1 MYRYEDYLK
10 GRKVYQESGVQLLLE
25 MKHACLF
32 YKAGKGK
39 TYPTVEAL
47 REVWKMKGDRIKVLI
62 LSTADSVKNMWN
74 TDIVPQKILPANTVI
89 LSFNSAIV
97 ESRAAD
103 LMRIK
108 WDVIIVDE
116 CHKAKSHNSKTSKLL
131 YKLCKTAEYVW
142 GLSGTPRANSDVD
155 IYCQFHNMW
164 ISDWGYV
171 NYTRFVDECCNI
183 NQMYLRGQCVK
194 VPIGINDKYRLG
206 FEKNVAKYSQRIDYD
221 ESDNMPDI
229 KVTTVELPYVRSK
242 EYDNALE
249 GVIMIPD
256 YETTMTKLVAI
267 MKLQQICNGYLYTP
281 DGIFRLANNSKCD
294 WLREN
299 LTDEPTV
306 IVYRF
311 EADLQDICKT
321 LDDMN
326 VSHTEDVENFK
337 SGFSDVLLLEC
348 ARCESFNLQMCQHMI
363 FYTMDY
369 SYIKYDQM
377 IHRIWRMGQTEDVEI
392 TVLIHSNSEEV
403 HIWDAVRNKETA
415 ADLFMRTK
423 GIM

>member
-1 MYRYEDYLK
+1 MYTYKEYLEN
-10 GRKVYQESGVQLLLE
+10 RKVYQESGVQLLIE
-25 MKHACLF
+25 KKHACLF

-47 REVWKMKGDRIKVLI
+47 QEVWMMKGLDIKVLI

-74 TDIVPQKILPANTVI
+74 TDIVPQNILPANTVI
-89 LSFNSAIV
+89 LSFNSAII
-97 ESRAAD
+97 EERAKD
-103 LMRIK
+103 LLRVK

-131 YKLCKTAEYVW
+131 YKLCKNAEYVW

-164 ISDWGYV
+164 ISDWGHIS
-171 NYTRFVDECCNI
+171 YTRFVEECCNI

-194 VPIGINDKYRLG
+194 VPIGINDKYKLG
-206 FEKNVAKYSQRIDYD
+206 FEKNVARYSQRVDYD
-221 ESDNMPDI
+221 ETDDMPDLN
-229 KVTTVELPYVRSK
+229 VTTVKLPYVQSK
-242 EYDNALE
+242 EYKNALE

-281 DGIFRLANNSKCD
+281 VGIMRIANNSKCD

-299 LTDEPTV
+299 LTKEPTV

-311 EADLQDICKT
+311 EADYQDICLT

-326 VSHTEDVENFK
+326 VSHTENVDDFK
-337 SGFSDVLLLEC
+337 NGKSNVLLLEC
-348 ARCESFNLQMCQHMI
+348 ARCESFNLQMCKRMI

-369 SYIKYDQM
+369 SYVKYDQM

-392 TVLIHSNSEEV
+392 TVLVHDNSEEV
-403 HIWDAVRNKETA
+403 HIWTVVQNKETA

-423 GIM
+423 GIA

>member
-1 MYRYEDYLK
+1 MYTYKEYLEN
-10 GRKVYQESGVQLLLE
+10 RKVYQESGVQLLVE
-25 MKHACLF
+25 KKHACLF

-47 REVWKMKGDRIKVLI
+47 QEVWMKKGPDIKVLI

-74 TDIVPQKILPANTVI
+74 TDIVPQNILPENTVI
-89 LSFNSAIV
+89 LSFNSAII
-97 ESRAAD
+97 EERAKD
-103 LMRIK
+103 LLRVK

-131 YKLCKTAEYVW
+131 YKLCKNAEYVW

-164 ISDWGYV
+164 ISDWGYIS
-171 NYTRFVDECCNI
+171 YTRFVEECCNI

-206 FEKNVAKYSQRIDYD
+206 FEKNVARYSQRVDYD
-221 ESDNMPDI
+221 ETDNMPDLN
-229 KVTTVELPYVRSK
+229 VTTVKLPYVQSK
-242 EYDNALE
+242 EYKNALE

-281 DGIFRLANNSKCD
+281 VGIMRIANNSKCD

-299 LTDEPTV
+299 LTKEPTV

-311 EADLQDICKT
+311 EADYQDICLT

-326 VSHTEDVENFK
+326 VSHTENVDDFK
-337 SGFSDVLLLEC
+337 NGQSNVLLLEC
-348 ARCESFNLQMCQHMI
+348 ARCESFNLQMCKRMI

-369 SYIKYDQM
+369 SYVKYDQM
-377 IHRIWRMGQTEDVEI
+377 IHRIWRMGQTEDVKI
-392 TVLIHSNSEEV
+392 TVLVHDNSEEV
-403 HIWDAVRNKETA
+403 HIWDVVQNKETA

-423 GIM
+423 GTM